1 MGKPDEVVKDMTRCM
16 VVYGGIL
23 QIVCFIVASDL
34 LKASVGLWIGVVAA
48 ILMLRN
54 MRDSLIEALDLGEA
68 GAQKYIQKSYAKRYL
83 AVVIVFLVVSALGIA
98 NVLTLLAGV
107 MGLKVAAYL
116 QPIIHKNKIRKGGGS
131 SGN

>member
-1 MGKPDEVVKDMTRCM
+1 MGKPDEVVRDMTRCII
-16 VVYGGIL
+16 VYGAVL
-23 QIVCFIVASDL
+23 QVICFFLAGDL
-34 LKASVGLWIGVVAA
+34 LKATVGLWIGVVAA
-48 ILMLRN
+48 ILMLRD

-83 AVVIVFLVVSALGIA
+83 AVVIVFLIVSALGIA

-107 MGLKVAAYL
+107 MGLKVSAYL
-116 QPIIHKNKIRKGGGS
+116 QPIMHKNKIRKGGGS